1 MLSTPLFTF
10 ISFAGDRPVRVVQNF
25 CAVQLRYA
33 VVRVLIFVDGMVRAY
48 PDWGDAGVLAREAGS
63 NDNTVPGGNVKQGK
77 VKKAKKSKKD
87 KGKKGD
93 SKLPKMHGRSDELFQ
108 RQAGFFQ
115 RHTSAQEFTAEQWCI
130 FAFALVGSVAIVVGA
145 ATRAARVYALHSAG
159 GSGGQGGTPGQ
170 SENAVLKESSN
181 TTGAK
186 LSPVRNRAGR
196 QYQVM
201 QPQSVLELDDKG
213 SAVAAAQRM
222 LQLAQEKQPLIKS
235 PAPVLA

>member
-1 MLSTPLFTF
+1 M
-10 ISFAGDRPVRVVQNF
+10 
-25 CAVQLRYA
+25 
-33 VVRVLIFVDGMVRAY
+33 VRVLIFVDGMVRAY

-63 NDNTVPGGNVKQGK
+63 NANTVPGGNVKQGK

-93 SKLPKMHGRSDELFQ
+93 SKLPKMHGRSDDLFQ

-115 RHTSAQEFTAEQWCI
+115 RHASAQEFTAEQWCM
-130 FAFALVGSVAIVVGA
+130 FAFALVGTVAIVVGA
-145 ATRAARVYALHSAG
+145 ATRAARVNALRSAG
-159 GSGGQGGTPGQ
+159 SSGGQ
-170 SENAVLKESSN
+170 SENAAPKESSN

-201 QPQSVLELDDKG
+201 QPPSVLELDDEG

-222 LQLAQEKQPLIKS
+222 LLLAQEKQPLIKS
-235 PAPVLA
+235 PAPVMA